1 MTHLVDHAISSEPPI
16 PSERVSIDAAGRV
29 VVPARFRRAL
39 GLRGGQSLVIGLQG
53 DAITMRT
60 IDAAVDRAQAIA
72 RRRRKERGS
81 VVDAF
86 IAERRADAAE
96 E

>member
-1 MTHLVDHAISSEPPI
+1 MTYPMDHAISSEPPI

-72 RRRRKERGS
+72 RRRKARGS

-86 IAERRADAAE
+86 IAERRADASE